1 MDNTV
6 HICSGGFCSVFSV
19 YVTTRGLVS
28 GSVQVDVPVLK
39 FLAGVS
45 SAQGGA
51 VAPMTGT
58 IEMVIQAQFLYLKYA
73 RTGPVHP
80 KS

>member
-1 MDNTV
+1 MDNSI
-6 HICSGGFCSVFSV
+6 HICSGGFCSFFSI
-19 YVTTRGLVS
+19 YFTTGGLGS
-28 GSVQVDVPVLK
+28 GSVQGDVPVLN

-58 IEMVIQAQFLYLKYA
+58 IEKVILAQFL
-73 RTGPVHP
+73 
-80 KS
+80 